1 MKEPLRNTLTGRLRK
16 LGESEHNEMAAA
28 QDHLDRPRAKTAG
41 ERQRHPT
48 EVRRQLVVDA
58 ARDLIA
64 DKGLFNVL
72 IRDISKACG
81 VSPGTISYHFKG
93 LDEVL
98 MEVVKAETADFYV
111 PLQQSAKGSGDP
123 GKELLYFL
131 EGMFGSDANSR
142 RHWLIW
148 LDFWS
153 AAARDEQYGEWM
165 NAHYTAWRDALQDVT
180 ERGVSEGS
188 FHCADPRGFA
198 IETAAMVDGLAVQCY
213 SRGSVIP
220 VDMARELLVKF
231 VKRELRIS

>member
-1 MKEPLRNTLTGRLRK
+1 MTTTAK
-16 LGESEHNEMAAA
+16 
-28 QDHLDRPRAKTAG
+28 DHDERPRAKTVG

-81 VSPGTISYHFKG
+81 VSPGTITYHFKS

-111 PLQQSAKGSGDP
+111 PLQESARGSGDP
-123 GKELLYFL
+123 TRELLYFL
-131 EGMFGSDANSR
+131 EGMFGTDANSR

-148 LDFWS
+148 FDFWS
-153 AAARDEQYGEWM
+153 AAARDEAYGRWM
-165 NAHYTAWRDALQDVT
+165 SEHYDGWRSALREIT

-188 FHCADPRGFA
+188 FVCDDPRSFA

-213 SRGSVIP
+213 ARGSSLP
-220 VDMARELLVKF
+220 VETSRSLLIAFVRRELQIK
-231 VKRELRIS
+231 

>member
-1 MKEPLRNTLTGRLRK
+1 LTVRLRNLE
-16 LGESEHNEMAAA
+16 ESEHNEMTAAA

-111 PLQQSAKGSGDP
+111 PLQQSAKGSGDA

-188 FHCADPRGFA
+188 FQCADPRGFA
-198 IETAAMVDGLAVQCY
+198 VETAALVDGLAVQCY

-231 VKRELRIS
+231 VKRELQIS

>member
-1 MKEPLRNTLTGRLRK
+1 MKKPLRKTLTGRPLKLR
-16 LGESEHNEMAAA
+16 ESEHNMASAE
-28 QDHLDRPRAKTAG
+28 QDHSDRPRAKTAG

-111 PLQQSAKGSGDP
+111 PLQQSAQGSGDP

-153 AAARDEQYGEWM
+153 AAARDEQYGQWM
-165 NAHYTAWRDALQDVT
+165 NDHYTAWRDALQDVT
-180 ERGVSEGS
+180 ERGVRAGA
-188 FHCADPRGFA
+188 FRCADPRRFA
-198 IETAAMVDGLAVQCY
+198 VETAAMVDGLAVQCY

-231 VKRELRIS
+231 VKRELQIS